1 MLGGL
6 NQRLLV
12 KVRAAFLITVLSF
25 LSSVLH
31 ADQNVM
37 ENVAENVIEN
47 VDESGDENSSKLTN
61 GASAEL
67 VITLWERNF
76 DTAPVNE
83 ILELAFQK
91 TEDLYPPVRLQRSTP
106 MEYPD
111 AISSIANR
119 GAIDVI
125 SAASSRTNDSE
136 LYPIAFPVLKGLL
149 GHRVC
154 LIRKGDQA
162 RFDGVITGYDFTQK
176 KINICQG
183 EFWPDT
189 DVLKRNGLPVETSRA
204 YLPIFDMLQKGDC
217 DCFLRGAQEIIPE
230 YEAHKGLVDIEQSFL
245 VQYPQPGFFYVNRDN
260 KLLAMRIELGLL
272 RALDDGSYEELFN
285 KLMSP
290 QLDQLNLKSRTS
302 IRLNIPDMSET
313 NLSIQRASGLWY
325 PL

>member
-1 MLGGL
+1 
-6 NQRLLV
+6 
-12 KVRAAFLITVLSF
+12 
-25 LSSVLH
+25 
-31 ADQNVM
+31 
-37 ENVAENVIEN
+37 
-47 VDESGDENSSKLTN
+47 
-61 GASAEL
+61 
-67 VITLWERNF
+67 
-76 DTAPVNE
+76 VNE
-83 ILELAFQK
+83 ILELAFKK

-125 SAASSRTNDSE
+125 SAASSKTNDSE

-154 LIRKGDQA
+154 LIRKGEQA
-162 RFDGVITGYDFTQK
+162 RFDGLMTGYDFTEQ

-183 EFWPDT
+183 EYWPDT
-189 DVLKRNGLPVETSRA
+189 EVLQRNGLPVVTSKA
-204 YLPIFDMLQKGDC
+204 YLPIFDMLQEGEC

-230 YEAHKGLVDIEQSFL
+230 YQSRKAQVDIEQSFL

-313 NLSIQRASGLWY
+313 NLSIQRASDLWY

>member
-12 KVRAAFLITVLSF
+12 KLRAALLITVLSF
-25 LSSVLH
+25 LSSVLY
-31 ADQNVM
+31 ADQNVIG
-37 ENVAENVIEN
+37 NIAEN
-47 VDESGDENSSKLTN
+47 VDEHRSTLTN
-61 GASAEL
+61 GDSAEL
-67 VITLWERNF
+67 VITLWQRNF

-83 ILELAFQK
+83 ILELAFKK

-125 SAASSRTNDSE
+125 SAASSKTNDSE

-154 LIRKGDQA
+154 LIRKGEQA
-162 RFDGVITGYDFTQK
+162 RFDGLMTGYDFTEQ

-183 EFWPDT
+183 EYWPDT
-189 DVLKRNGLPVETSRA
+189 EVLQRNGLPVVTSKA
-204 YLPIFDMLQKGDC
+204 YLPIFDMLQEGEC

-230 YEAHKGLVDIEQSFL
+230 YQSRKAQVDIEQSFL

>member
-1 MLGGL
+1 MVIGL
-6 NQRLLV
+6 NRH
-12 KVRAAFLITVLSF
+12 F
-25 LSSVLH
+25 LSQALAVLLSAALILFSFTLY
-31 ADQNVM
+31 ADEISTGSQ
-37 ENVAENVIEN
+37 
-47 VDESGDENSSKLTN
+47 DKPKNSSK
-61 GASAEL
+61 EQQ

-83 ILELAFQK
+83 ILELAFKK
-91 TEDLYPPVRLQRSTP
+91 TEDLYPPVRLQRSAP

-111 AISSIANR
+111 AIFSIASR

-125 SAASSRTNDSE
+125 SAASSRTNDTE

-154 LIRKGDQA
+154 LIRKGEQA
-162 RFDGVITGYDFTQK
+162 RFDGLMTGYDFTEM

-183 EFWPDT
+183 EYWPDT
-189 DVLKRNGLPVETSRA
+189 EVLQRNGLPVVTSKA
-204 YLPIFDMLQKGDC
+204 YLPIFDMLQEGEC

-230 YEAHKGLVDIEQSFL
+230 YQSRKAQVDIEQSFL

>member
-12 KVRAAFLITVLSF
+12 KVRAALLITVLSF

-37 ENVAENVIEN
+37 GNIAENVDGN
-47 VDESGDENSSKLTN
+47 RGKLTN
-61 GASAEL
+61 GDSAEL

-83 ILELAFQK
+83 ILELAFKK

-154 LIRKGDQA
+154 LIRKGEQA
-162 RFDGVITGYDFTQK
+162 RFDGLMTGYDFTEK

-183 EFWPDT
+183 EYWPDT
-189 DVLKRNGLPVETSRA
+189 EVLQRNGLPVVTSKA
-204 YLPIFDMLQKGDC
+204 YLPIFDMLQTGEC

-230 YEAHKGLVDIEQSFL
+230 YQSRKAQVDIEQSFL

-272 RALDDGSYEELFN
+272 RALDDGSYQELFN
-285 KLMSP
+285 KLMSS

>member
-12 KVRAAFLITVLSF
+12 KVRAALLITVLSF

-37 ENVAENVIEN
+37 GNIAENVDGN
-47 VDESGDENSSKLTN
+47 RGKLTN
-61 GASAEL
+61 GDSAEL

-83 ILELAFQK
+83 ILELAFKK
-91 TEDLYPPVRLQRSTP
+91 TEDLYPPVRLQRSAP

-154 LIRKGDQA
+154 LIRKGEQA
-162 RFDGVITGYDFTQK
+162 RFDGLMTGYDFTEK

-183 EFWPDT
+183 EYWPDT
-189 DVLKRNGLPVETSRA
+189 EVLQRNGLPVVTSKA
-204 YLPIFDMLQKGDC
+204 YLPIFDMLQTGEC

-230 YEAHKGLVDIEQSFL
+230 YQSRKAQVDIEQSFL

>member
-12 KVRAAFLITVLSF
+12 KVRAALLITVLSF

-37 ENVAENVIEN
+37 GNIAENVDGN
-47 VDESGDENSSKLTN
+47 RGKLTN
-61 GASAEL
+61 GDSAEL

-83 ILELAFQK
+83 ILELAFKK

-154 LIRKGDQA
+154 LIRKGEQA
-162 RFDGVITGYDFTQK
+162 RFDGLMTGYDFTEQ

-183 EFWPDT
+183 EYWPDT
-189 DVLKRNGLPVETSRA
+189 EVLQRNGLPVVTSKA
-204 YLPIFDMLQKGDC
+204 YLPIFDMLQAGEC

-230 YEAHKGLVDIEQSFL
+230 YQSRKAQVDIEQSFL

>member
-12 KVRAAFLITVLSF
+12 KVRAALLITVLSF

-37 ENVAENVIEN
+37 GNIAENVDGN
-47 VDESGDENSSKLTN
+47 RGKLTN
-61 GASAEL
+61 GDSAEL

-83 ILELAFQK
+83 ILELAFKK

-154 LIRKGDQA
+154 LIRKGEQA
-162 RFDGVITGYDFTQK
+162 RFDGLMTGYDFTEQ

-183 EFWPDT
+183 EYWPDT
-189 DVLKRNGLPVETSRA
+189 EVLQRNGLPVVTSKA
-204 YLPIFDMLQKGDC
+204 YLPIFDMLQTGEC

-230 YEAHKGLVDIEQSFL
+230 YQSRKAQVDIEQSFL

-272 RALDDGSYEELFN
+272 RALDDGSYQELFN
-285 KLMSP
+285 KLMSS

>member
-12 KVRAAFLITVLSF
+12 KLRAALLITVLSF
-25 LSSVLH
+25 LSSVLY
-31 ADQNVM
+31 ADQNVIG
-37 ENVAENVIEN
+37 NIAEN
-47 VDESGDENSSKLTN
+47 VDENRSTLTN
-61 GASAEL
+61 GDSAEL
-67 VITLWERNF
+67 VITLWQRNF

-83 ILELAFQK
+83 ILELAFKK

-125 SAASSRTNDSE
+125 SAASSKTNDSE

-154 LIRKGDQA
+154 LIRKGEQA
-162 RFDGVITGYDFTQK
+162 RFDGLMTGYDFTEQ

-183 EFWPDT
+183 EYWPDT
-189 DVLKRNGLPVETSRA
+189 EVLQRNGLPVVTSKA
-204 YLPIFDMLQKGDC
+204 YLPIFDMLQEGEC

-230 YEAHKGLVDIEQSFL
+230 YQSRKAQVDIEQSFL

-290 QLDQLNLKSRTS
+290 QLDQLNLK
-302 IRLNIPDMSET
+302 
-313 NLSIQRASGLWY
+313 
-325 PL
+325 

>member
-12 KVRAAFLITVLSF
+12 KLRAALLITVLSF
-25 LSSVLH
+25 LSSVLY
-31 ADQNVM
+31 ADQNVIG
-37 ENVAENVIEN
+37 NIAEN
-47 VDESGDENSSKLTN
+47 VDEHRSTLTN
-61 GASAEL
+61 GDSAEL
-67 VITLWERNF
+67 VITLWQRNF

-83 ILELAFQK
+83 ILELAFKK

-125 SAASSRTNDSE
+125 SAASSKTNDSE

-154 LIRKGDQA
+154 LIRKGEQA
-162 RFDGVITGYDFTQK
+162 RFDGLMTGYDFTEQ

-183 EFWPDT
+183 EYWPDT
-189 DVLKRNGLPVETSRA
+189 EVLQRNGLPVVTSKA
-204 YLPIFDMLQKGDC
+204 YLPIFDMLQEGEC

-230 YEAHKGLVDIEQSFL
+230 YQSRKAQVDIEQSFL

-313 NLSIQRASGLWY
+313 NLSIQRASDLWY

>member
-12 KVRAAFLITVLSF
+12 KVRAALLITVLSF

-37 ENVAENVIEN
+37 GNIAENVDGN
-47 VDESGDENSSKLTN
+47 RGKLTN
-61 GASAEL
+61 GDSAEL

-83 ILELAFQK
+83 ILELAFKK
-91 TEDLYPPVRLQRSTP
+91 TEDLYPPVRLQRSAP

-125 SAASSRTNDSE
+125 SAASSRTNDTE

-154 LIRKGDQA
+154 LIRKGEQA
-162 RFDGVITGYDFTQK
+162 RFDGLMTGYDFTEK
-176 KINICQG
+176 KINICQR
-183 EFWPDT
+183 EYWPDT
-189 DVLKRNGLPVETSRA
+189 EVLQRNGLPVVTSKA
-204 YLPIFDMLQKGDC
+204 YLPIFDMLQEGEC

-230 YEAHKGLVDIEQSFL
+230 YQSRKAQVDIEQSFL

>member
-12 KVRAAFLITVLSF
+12 KVRAALLITVLSF

-37 ENVAENVIEN
+37 GNIAENVDGN
-47 VDESGDENSSKLTN
+47 RGKLTN
-61 GASAEL
+61 GDSAEL

-83 ILELAFQK
+83 ILELAFKK

-154 LIRKGDQA
+154 LIRKGEQA
-162 RFDGVITGYDFTQK
+162 RFDGLMTGYDFTEK

-183 EFWPDT
+183 EYWPDT
-189 DVLKRNGLPVETSRA
+189 EVLQRNGLPVVTSKA
-204 YLPIFDMLQKGDC
+204 YLPIFDMLKTGEC

-230 YEAHKGLVDIEQSFL
+230 YQSRKAQVDIEQSFL

-272 RALDDGSYEELFN
+272 RALDDGSYQELFN

>member
-12 KVRAAFLITVLSF
+12 KVRAALLITVLSF

-37 ENVAENVIEN
+37 GNIAENVDGN
-47 VDESGDENSSKLTN
+47 RGKLTN
-61 GASAEL
+61 GDSAEL

-83 ILELAFQK
+83 ILELAFKK
-91 TEDLYPPVRLQRSTP
+91 TEDLYPPVRLQRSAP

-125 SAASSRTNDSE
+125 SAASSRTNDTE

-154 LIRKGDQA
+154 LIRKGEQA
-162 RFDGVITGYDFTQK
+162 RFDGLMTGYDFTEK
-176 KINICQG
+176 KINICQRDY
-183 EFWPDT
+183 WPDT
-189 DVLKRNGLPVETSRA
+189 EVLQRNGLPVVTSKA
-204 YLPIFDMLQKGDC
+204 YLPIFDMLQTGEC

-230 YEAHKGLVDIEQSFL
+230 YQSRKAQVDIEQSFL

>member
-12 KVRAAFLITVLSF
+12 KVRAALLITVLSF

-37 ENVAENVIEN
+37 GNIAENVDGN
-47 VDESGDENSSKLTN
+47 RGKLTN
-61 GASAEL
+61 GDSAEL

-83 ILELAFQK
+83 ILELAFKK
-91 TEDLYPPVRLQRSTP
+91 TEDLYPPVRLQRSAP

-125 SAASSRTNDSE
+125 SAASSRTNDTE

-154 LIRKGDQA
+154 LIRKGEQA
-162 RFDGVITGYDFTQK
+162 RFDGLMTGYDFTEQ

-183 EFWPDT
+183 EYWPDT
-189 DVLKRNGLPVETSRA
+189 EVLQRNGLPVVTSKA
-204 YLPIFDMLQKGDC
+204 YLPIFDMLQTGEC

-230 YEAHKGLVDIEQSFL
+230 YQSRKAQVDIEQSFL

>member
-12 KVRAAFLITVLSF
+12 KVRAALLITVLSF

-37 ENVAENVIEN
+37 GNIAENVDGN
-47 VDESGDENSSKLTN
+47 RGKLTN
-61 GASAEL
+61 GDSAEL

-83 ILELAFQK
+83 ILELAFKK

-125 SAASSRTNDSE
+125 SAASSRTNDTE

-154 LIRKGDQA
+154 LIRKGEQA
-162 RFDGVITGYDFTQK
+162 RFDGLMTGYDFTEK

-183 EFWPDT
+183 EYWPDT
-189 DVLKRNGLPVETSRA
+189 EVLQRNGLPVVTSKA
-204 YLPIFDMLQKGDC
+204 YLPIFDMLQEGEC

-230 YEAHKGLVDIEQSFL
+230 YQSRKAQVDIEQSFL

>member
-1 MLGGL
+1 MVIGL
-6 NQRLLV
+6 NRHFLSQALAVLLS
-12 KVRAAFLITVLSF
+12 AALSF
-25 LSSVLH
+25 LSFTLY
-31 ADQNVM
+31 ADELLTGSQDKPKNP
-37 ENVAENVIEN
+37 
-47 VDESGDENSSKLTN
+47 SK
-61 GASAEL
+61 EQQ

-83 ILELAFQK
+83 ILELAFKK
-91 TEDLYPPVRLQRSTP
+91 TEDLYPPVRLQRSAP

-125 SAASSRTNDSE
+125 SAASSRTNDTE

-149 GHRVC
+149 GHRIC
-154 LIRKGDQA
+154 LIRKGEQA
-162 RFDGVITGYDFTQK
+162 RFDGLVTGYDFTEK

-183 EFWPDT
+183 EYWPDT
-189 DVLKRNGLPVETSRA
+189 EVLQRNGLPVVTSKA
-204 YLPIFDMLQKGDC
+204 YLPIFDMLQEGEC

-230 YEAHKGLVDIEQSFL
+230 YQSRKAQVDIEQSFL